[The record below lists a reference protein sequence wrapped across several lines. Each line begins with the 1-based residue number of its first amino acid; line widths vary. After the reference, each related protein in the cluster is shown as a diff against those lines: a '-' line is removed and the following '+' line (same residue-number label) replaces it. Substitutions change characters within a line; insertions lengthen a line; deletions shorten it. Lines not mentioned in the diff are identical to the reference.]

1 MSIRRLIDYLYY
13 RCAKGYAFWGDPD
26 PELMGRALASLPIG
40 FNILSIV
47 YLVLF
52 FLKVRISGTQLI
64 MLLSFIYAIV
74 MFVIVRAKPLKM
86 AEKQFAN
93 DIFKRRN
100 SIIICVYYIL
110 SIVIFVVC
118 NNYLPRK

>member
-13 RCAKGYAFWGDPD
+13 RCAKGYAFFGDPA
-26 PELMGRALASLPIG
+26 PELAGRALASVPIG
-40 FNILSIV
+40 FNILSII
-47 YLVLF
+47 YLILYFFKVSISRTQVKILLF
-52 FLKVRISGTQLI
+52 C
-64 MLLSFIYAIV
+64 IYAIS